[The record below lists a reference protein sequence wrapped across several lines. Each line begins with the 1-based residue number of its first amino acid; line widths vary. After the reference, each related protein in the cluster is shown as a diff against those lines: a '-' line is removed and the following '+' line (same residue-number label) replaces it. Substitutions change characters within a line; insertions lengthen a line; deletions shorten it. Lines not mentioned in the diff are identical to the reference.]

1 MAGLVSPSRIA
12 AANTCASTASP
23 AVTSNWTSAA
33 VSQQH
38 EELAPALLQALAVV
52 SEMLETTT
60 REAAAAG
67 RPTREATQLAKEKD
81 GVPSALGPHSSSSAV
96 TT

>member
-1 MAGLVSPSRIA
+1 MVGLVSPLGMA
-12 AANTCASTASP
+12 AANICASTVSP
-23 AVTSNWTSAA
+23 AVTSNWTRAA

-38 EELAPALLQALAVV
+38 EALAPALLQALAVV
-52 SEMLETTT
+52 SEMLEMTT

-67 RPTREATQLAKEKD
+67 RPTSEATQLAKEKA
-81 GVPSALGPHSSSSAV
+81 GVPSAFTPHSSSSAV